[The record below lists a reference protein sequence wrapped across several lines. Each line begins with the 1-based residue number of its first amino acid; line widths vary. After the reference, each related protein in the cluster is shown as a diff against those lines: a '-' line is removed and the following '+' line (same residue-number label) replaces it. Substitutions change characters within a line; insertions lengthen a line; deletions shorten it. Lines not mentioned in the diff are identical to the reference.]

1 MNCTEQRG
9 IALTH
14 HEPGKASRRRQ
25 FSWRSGLRHG
35 AALCAGIWLA
45 TGSASA
51 QGARSSVA
59 GRVIDVTGQAVVG
72 ASVSLHRPSAGVT
85 RTATTDGEGRYE
97 FHDVPAG
104 PYSISAVLAGFSV
117 ARQELTIWHEALTVD
132 LTLQPGSFV
141 EEITVIGA
149 RLVGSE
155 EVLRRIPGSVDVLP
169 SDVLEASH
177 VFTTGEALRKV
188 PGVLVRDE
196 EGLGLRPN
204 IGIRGLNPTR
214 STKALLLEDGVPT
227 TYAPYGDNASYYHPP
242 IERFSRV
249 EVLKGSGQIAYGP
262 VTVGGVVNYI
272 TPDPPARR
280 STAVTVEGGNRDFLS
295 GHVDFGGTWGGTGLL
310 LDAMRKQSD
319 GARENQRSELNDLSV
334 KWLQQLSARQ
344 NLSVKANYY
353 GEDSQVTYSGL
364 RDDEYQ
370 ANPRQNPFANDDFN
384 GDRGGFSGTYRALLR
399 DNIAFATTGYA
410 QVFHRDW
417 WRQSS
422 NSGQR
427 PNDAADPACGGMT
440 NLNTTCGNEGRL
452 RRYYLFG
459 VEPRVR
465 ISYRA
470 FGIGQETDA
479 GLRFHVEDQDR
490 RQENGA
496 TPTARSG
503 VLVEDNHRTANAVS
517 SFLQHR
523 LLMDHWT
530 VTPGIRVEH
539 IAYARTNRLAN
550 AGAGVSGQTS
560 LTEIIPGLG
569 VAYAATPQTTVFA
582 GLHRGFAPPRVEDVI
597 NNNTGGVVELDPERS
612 WNTEIGLRTQVAQG
626 LRVDGAFFQMD
637 YENQI
642 VPASL
647 AGGVGATLTN
657 GGETLH
663 RGVEVGG
670 AFDSDAVTGGAH
682 DIYARVAFTWLPVA
696 RFTGVRFSSVP
707 GNTTVSVSGNR
718 LPYAAETLAT
728 VTLGYR
734 HAVGVDVQLEA
745 QHMGDQFGDD
755 LNTIAGSVDGQRGLI
770 PALTLW
776 NTAATWRINNRSS
789 LFVAIKNLANRT
801 AIVDRTRGILPTHPR
816 LIQVGTSLR
825 F

>member
-1 MNCTEQRG
+1 
-9 IALTH
+9 
-14 HEPGKASRRRQ
+14 
-25 FSWRSGLRHG
+25 
-35 AALCAGIWLA
+35 
-45 TGSASA
+45 
-51 QGARSSVA
+51 
-59 GRVIDVTGQAVVG
+59 
-72 ASVSLHRPSAGVT
+72 
-85 RTATTDGEGRYE
+85 
-97 FHDVPAG
+97 VPAG
-104 PYSISAVLAGFSV
+104 SYSISAVLAGFSV
-117 ARQELTIWHEALTVD
+117 ARQELTVWHEALTVD
-132 LTLQPGSFV
+132 LTLQPGSFA

-155 EVLRRIPGSVDVLP
+155 EMLRRIPGSVDVLP

-227 TYAPYGDNASYYHPP
+227 TYAPYGDNATYYHPP
-242 IERFSRV
+242 IERFEAI
-249 EVLKGSGQIAYGP
+249 EVVKGSGQIAYGP

-280 STAVTVEGGNRDFLS
+280 STAVTIEGGNRDFLS

-319 GARENQRSELNDLSV
+319 GARENQRSELNDISV
-334 KWLQQLSARQ
+334 KWLQQLSPRQ

-353 GEDSQVTYSGL
+353 GEGTQITYSGL
-364 RDDEYQ
+364 RDDEYR
-370 ANPRQNPFANDDFN
+370 ANPRQNSFANDDFN
-384 GDRGGFSGTYRALLR
+384 GDRGGFSAPIEPSSATISPSPRPDIPRCSIATGGVSPATPASGPTMPPTQRA
-399 DNIAFATTGYA
+399 
-410 QVFHRDW
+410 
-417 WRQSS
+417 
-422 NSGQR
+422 
-427 PNDAADPACGGMT
+427 AAWPTEHDLWERGAC
-440 NLNTTCGNEGRL
+440 
-452 RRYYLFG
+452 RRYYLLG

-523 LLMDHWT
+523 LLMDRWT
-530 VTPGIRVEH
+530 VTPGAQSRADRVRPH
-539 IAYARTNRLAN
+539 QPSGKR
-550 AGAGVSGQTS
+550 GAGVSGETS
-560 LTEIIPGLG
+560 LTEIILGLG
-569 VAYAATPQTTVFA
+569 VAYAATPQATVFA

-612 WNTEIGLRTQVAQG
+612 WNAEIGLRAQVAQG

-647 AGGVGATLTN
+647 AGGVGATPTN

-663 RGVEVGG
+663 RGVEV
-670 AFDSDAVTGGAH
+670 
-682 DIYARVAFTWLPVA
+682 VA
-696 RFTGVRFSSVP
+696 RST
-707 GNTTVSVSGNR
+707 
-718 LPYAAETLAT
+718 AT
-728 VTLGYR
+728 R
-734 HAVGVDVQLEA
+734 
-745 QHMGDQFGDD
+745 
-755 LNTIAGSVDGQRGLI
+755 
-770 PALTLW
+770 
-776 NTAATWRINNRSS
+776 
-789 LFVAIKNLANRT
+789 
-801 AIVDRTRGILPTHPR
+801 
-816 LIQVGTSLR
+816 
-825 F
+825 